1 MYVPTLPAFREAVEI
16 STAAVVLD
24 KDEEEVEDDDLL
36 EAKRDSSNGKLEGG
50 DDITR
55 RVSPIEYREVSY
67 D

>member
-24 KDEEEVEDDDLL
+24 KVEEEVEDDDLL

-50 DDITR
+50 DDTTR